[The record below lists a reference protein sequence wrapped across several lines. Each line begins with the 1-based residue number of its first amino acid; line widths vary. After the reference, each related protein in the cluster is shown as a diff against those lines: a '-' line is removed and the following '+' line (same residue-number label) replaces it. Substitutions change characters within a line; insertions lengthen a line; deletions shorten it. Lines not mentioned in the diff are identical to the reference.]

1 MYKTVFALMAAIL
14 LVSQGVAQEV
24 ESEEQRLGYSI
35 GYEFGAELRGY
46 DIDLDLPA
54 VFAAIEA
61 AYSGQEPALEVTE
74 MRDRMVALQEQI
86 RQERMA
92 QFEALAEQ
100 NQARAEEFLSE
111 NQSKNGIVSLPS
123 GVQYRIIEE
132 GEGNRPG
139 MDDVV
144 TVHYRG
150 SKIDGRE
157 FDSSFRRGV
166 PAVFEVNSVIAGWQE
181 ILPLMREGA
190 MWQVFLPPELAFGVR
205 GDPPVIG
212 PNEALQFDLR
222 LVQIGAPEGFD
233 DQQPDAMAP

>member
-1 MYKTVFALMAAIL
+1 MYKTLFGLMATL
-14 LVSQGVAQEV
+14 LFVSQGVAQEV

-61 AYSGQEPALEVTE
+61 AYNGEEPALEVTE

-100 NQARAEEFLSE
+100 NQSRAEEFLSD

-132 GEGNRPG
+132 GEGNRPT

-222 LVQIGAPEGFD
+222 LVQIGTPEGFD
-233 DQQPDAMAP
+233 EQQPDAMAP

>member
-1 MYKTVFALMAAIL
+1 MYKTLFGLMATL
-14 LVSQGVAQEV
+14 LFVSQGVAQKV

-61 AYSGQEPALEVTE
+61 AYNGEQPALEVTE

-100 NQARAEEFLSE
+100 NQARAEEFLSD
-111 NQSKNGIVSLPS
+111 NQSKKGIVTLPS

-132 GEGNRPG
+132 GEGNRPS

-222 LVQIGAPEGFD
+222 LVQIGTPEGFD
-233 DQQPDAMAP
+233 AQ